1 MAPPRGGRR
10 PVRGTVARPATA
22 GQRSAPASAGRWTP
36 RRRRSRMGAG
46 EKGKGRDG
54 RPRDL
59 ARRDRRPRHGALAA
73 LLARRARALGEA
85 RHRRGAARDLRR
97 AAAQAARGLPRLE
110 RGPARVLRRARPAA
124 LGRAD
129 GRARAALP
137 DRRPPLLV
145 LGRRHRTERR
155 ARARRRLRGAL
166 RARRRRHGRLR
177 RGARREGAQ
186 HLPARP
192 RRQLRAARSARVASA
207 DPISQEAPMTA
218 RDRLAA
224 AADRL
229 ELAELLHRYAWA
241 IDSGD
246 WALLAQVFTEDA
258 EADFSSVGQYVEG
271 ESTTRGRDAIV
282 AWLRAALAPFPDV
295 LHFMSNQLVEI
306 DGDRARTLTY
316 MHVLHMSMGGIY

>member
-1 MAPPRGGRR
+1 
-10 PVRGTVARPATA
+10 
-22 GQRSAPASAGRWTP
+22 
-36 RRRRSRMGAG
+36 
-46 EKGKGRDG
+46 
-54 RPRDL
+54 
-59 ARRDRRPRHGALAA
+59 
-73 LLARRARALGEA
+73 
-85 RHRRGAARDLRR
+85 
-97 AAAQAARGLPRLE
+97 
-110 RGPARVLRRARPAA
+110 
-124 LGRAD
+124 
-129 GRARAALP
+129 
-137 DRRPPLLV
+137 
-145 LGRRHRTERR
+145 
-155 ARARRRLRGAL
+155 
-166 RARRRRHGRLR
+166 
-177 RGARREGAQ
+177 
-186 HLPARP
+186 
-192 RRQLRAARSARVASA
+192 
-207 DPISQEAPMTA
+207 MTA

-316 MHVLHMSMGGIY
+316 MHVLHMSMGGIYHGEAVRTRDGWRLRRLRLEERSFDEAAERLRGHMQAAAPAGRGS

>member
-1 MAPPRGGRR
+1 
-10 PVRGTVARPATA
+10 
-22 GQRSAPASAGRWTP
+22 
-36 RRRRSRMGAG
+36 
-46 EKGKGRDG
+46 
-54 RPRDL
+54 
-59 ARRDRRPRHGALAA
+59 
-73 LLARRARALGEA
+73 
-85 RHRRGAARDLRR
+85 
-97 AAAQAARGLPRLE
+97 
-110 RGPARVLRRARPAA
+110 
-124 LGRAD
+124 
-129 GRARAALP
+129 
-137 DRRPPLLV
+137 
-145 LGRRHRTERR
+145 
-155 ARARRRLRGAL
+155 
-166 RARRRRHGRLR
+166 
-177 RGARREGAQ
+177 
-186 HLPARP
+186 
-192 RRQLRAARSARVASA
+192 
-207 DPISQEAPMTA
+207 MTA

-316 MHVLHMSMGGIY
+316 MHVLHMSMGGIYHGEAVRTRDGWRLRRLRLEERSFEEAAERLRGHMQAAAPAGRGS